1 MKKYNLIEGA
11 VVSTGGI
18 VLCKILGLI
27 YVIPFYGIIGTQG
40 GALYSYAYSIYAV
53 FLNLSIGGIPT
64 AISKIICEYETLG
77 HQYAKKRSFE
87 IASKI
92 LNTLGTI
99 SFLFLFIFSDFLAR
113 NILGNV
119 QSANSV
125 TDVSIAI
132 KIVSLA
138 LLIVPRQSS
147 LRGVFQGNKYLMC
160 SSISSIIEQL
170 VRVTMIIVGSYISVK
185 VFHLPIKI
193 AVYIALLGATV
204 GALVSFIY
212 LKVKLRKEKLS
223 EIDTKNIK
231 AEKKLYTD
239 KILFKK
245 ILFYA
250 IPFVLIDLL
259 GSAYNVVDT
268 FTIYRTITSLG
279 YSVVEAETTVGVI
292 NTWGTKLNMI
302 VISIA
307 FGLIAS
313 LIPNIVDSYVK
324 KDYKSINKKINQ
336 SMTLLLCTTI
346 PMTIGIS
353 FLSVPIWNIFYGYD
367 ALSINIFRIFILQ
380 VVFYCLYTVVINIS
394 QSMNQTKTTLGI
406 LVFSFILKALLNVP
420 MMHFC
425 DYIGIGPYYGTIMTN
440 AIIQLTAF
448 IVVMTI
454 LKKKFEFHYKDIIKQ
469 LVKIL
474 FSAAIMLIIL
484 CLMKNVFF
492 VTNGNV
498 QCILTIIVYS
508 LVGALVYAVV
518 SYKTGLFKDAFG
530 EKDFSGILKK
540 IKKSIIRR

>member
-1 MKKYNLIEGA
+1 MKKYSLIDGA
-11 VVSTGGI
+11 IVSTVGI

-77 HQYAKKRSFE
+77 HEYAKKRSFE

-99 SFLFLFIFSDFLAR
+99 SFILLFFFSDFLAR

-119 QSANSV
+119 QSDNSLS
-125 TDVSIAI
+125 DVSLAI

-138 LLIVPRQSS
+138 LLIVPRLSS
-147 LRGVFQGNKYLMC
+147 IRGVFQGNKYLLC

-170 VRVTMIIVGSYISVK
+170 VRVTMIIAGSYISVK
-185 VFHLPIKI
+185 VFHLPIKV
-193 AVYIALLGATV
+193 AVYIAILGATV
-204 GALVSFIY
+204 GATVSYIY
-212 LKVKLRKEKLS
+212 LRIKLKKEKLN
-223 EIDTKNIK
+223 EVKIK
-231 AEKKLYTD
+231 DIKKEKKLYTD
-239 KILFKK
+239 KYLFKK
-245 ILFYA
+245 IIFYA
-250 IPFVLIDLL
+250 IPFVLIDIL

-268 FTIYRTITSLG
+268 FTIYKTITSLG

-313 LIPNIVDSYVK
+313 LVPNIVDSYVK
-324 KDYKSINKKINQ
+324 KDYKDINKKINQ
-336 SMTLLLCTTI
+336 SITLLLYTTI

-353 FLSVPIWNIFYGYD
+353 FLATPIWNIFYGYD
-367 ALSINIFRIFILQ
+367 ALSISIFRVFILQ

-394 QSMNQTKTTLGI
+394 QAMNQTKISLGV
-406 LVFSFILKALLNVP
+406 LVLSFLLKAALNVP

-425 DYIGIGPYYGTIMTN
+425 DYIGVGAYYGTIMTN
-440 AIIQLTAF
+440 AIIQLF
-448 IVVMTI
+448 SFLLV
-454 LKKKFEFHYKDIIKQ
+454 LYLLHKKFSFGYIDVLKQ
-469 LVKIL
+469 LLMVIVCVACMLFVLYPLSKIY
-474 FSAAIMLIIL
+474 FA
-484 CLMKNVFF
+484 
-492 VTNGNV
+492 TNGTML
-498 QCILTIIVYS
+498 CILTIALYS
-508 LVGALVYAVV
+508 IVGATVYGLV
-518 SYKTGLFKDAFG
+518 SYKIGLVTKIFGKDV
-530 EKDFSGILKK
+530 LKQLLTK
-540 IKKSIIRR
+540 IKHTFLRR